1 MGNVTSLNLANNLLI
16 EVPVESLEYMP
27 KLRTLSLG
35 GNKIKALRDN
45 DLKVRSIMFTNLRS
59 LTNNLFS

>member
-16 EVPVESLEYMP
+16 EVPVESLDYMP

-35 GNKIKALRDN
+35 GNKIQALRDN
-45 DLKVRSIMFTNLRS
+45 DLKVRSII
-59 LTNNLFS
+59 LTIIEDFY